1 MKICYD
7 DETLEERAREYE
19 KLHARRAFPPRS
31 TKVTLHQCAKQR
43 RYG

>member
-19 KLHARRAFPPRS
+19 KLHARRGFPPRS
-31 TKVTLHQCAKQR
+31 TK
-43 RYG
+43 